1 MKHAESALQK
11 TCIKWFDYQHPE
23 CSVMV
28 EGVKYKNKRKIKVLR
43 RVSIL
48 FSIPNEGESS
58 EILGS
63 IMNQMGR
70 RVGVGDTLLAKGRIK
85 DWKEIHHLD
94 ILARNIAK
102 FIYLGCFFEFKS
114 KTGKQTKEQAAFQKL
129 VEAQG
134 YEYVIIK
141 DIESFISKVK
151 EYM

>member
-1 MKHAESALQK
+1 MRHEESALQK
-11 TCIKWFDYQHPE
+11 TCIKWFDFQHPE

-70 RVGVGDTLLAKGRIK
+70 RAGVGDTLLAKPKIEYTPSK
-85 DWKEIHHLD
+85 LTPEIIMGFKVHS
-94 ILARNIAK
+94 
-102 FIYLGCFFEFKS
+102 YGCFFEFKS

-151 EYM
+151 EYI